1 MTESWKQ
8 WEGQIVGGE
17 FSLRQYLGGSDHSAV
32 YLTEAGGPTPQKA
45 AIKLVAAD
53 PGTAELQISRWNL
66 ALKLSHPHL
75 LRILHMGCCQLG
87 GTDLLYLV
95 MEYADEDLSQLLPYR
110 VLTPS
115 EAREMLMPVLSA
127 LGYIHAQGFVHG
139 RMKPANILAREDQ
152 IRISS
157 DSLYHLDEWGG
168 RLVKPS
174 LYDPP
179 ETASGGITPAGDVW
193 SLGMTLAEAL
203 TQRLL
208 AWETAGQADPAL
220 PDTLPEPFLGIARQ
234 CLRRDPQK
242 RPAVA
247 EIAARLQPAAAARP
261 APIVPPPAVRART
274 IPAPVKKTPA
284 PPRPPATLP
293 RQPGIGSRTVVVG
306 VVGVFLVLVAVFG
319 WTKLFQRRAEFQ
331 RPASAA
337 SEPSPEETAA
347 PSKAQPKSAL
357 KAAPGA
363 KKTAQQS
370 AKNLA
375 NEKQSPVRSAPSPA
389 ALKSETP
396 HTPPAGFVPGEI
408 LEQVLPEVSQRAT
421 DTIHGT
427 VRVSVRVRVDPA
439 GNVAGVDFDSP
450 GPSKYFA
457 DQALTAARRWEFVPA
472 KVNGQYVATEWV
484 LRFHYTQA
492 GTKVFPVEATP

>member
-1 MTESWKQ
+1 MNESWKQ
-8 WEGQIVGGE
+8 WEGQVVGGE
-17 FSLRQYLGGSDHSAV
+17 FPLRQYLGGSDHSAV

-45 AIKLVAAD
+45 TIKLIAAD

-75 LRILHMGCCQLG
+75 LRILHLGRCQLG

-110 VLTPS
+110 ALAPS
-115 EAREMLMPVLSA
+115 EAREMLVPVLNA

-168 RLVKPS
+168 RLVKPG

-179 ETASGGITPAGDVW
+179 EAASGGITPVGDVW
-193 SLGMTLAEAL
+193 SLGMILAEAL
-203 TQRLL
+203 TQRLP
-208 AWETAGQADPAL
+208 AWEKAGQADPAL
-220 PDTLPEPFLGIARQ
+220 PDTLPEPFLEIVRQ
-234 CLRRDPQK
+234 CLRRDPRQ

-247 EIAARLQPAAAARP
+247 EIAARLQPAPAVRP
-261 APIVPPPAVRART
+261 APVVPAPVVRART

-293 RQPGIGSRTVVVG
+293 SQPGIGSRTVVVG
-306 VVGVFLVLVAVFG
+306 VVGVFLVLVTVFG
-319 WTKLFQRRAEFQ
+319 WTKLFQRRAELQ

-337 SEPSPEETAA
+337 SEPSPEDTTA
-347 PSKAQPKSAL
+347 PLKAQP

-363 KKTAQQS
+363 KRTAQQS

-375 NEKQSPVRSAPSPA
+375 TEKPSPVRTAPSPA

-396 HTPPAGFVPGEI
+396 RTPSEGFTPGEI
-408 LEQVLPEVSQRAT
+408 LEQVLPAVSQKAT

-450 GPSKYFA
+450 GPSRYFA

-472 KVNGQYVATEWV
+472 KVNGQYVSTEWV

-492 GTKVFPVEATP
+492 GTKVFPVQASP